1 MTMPKTKT
9 LKSRAS
15 KSVAG
20 VCVVAK
26 PRKKNVARTAY
37 SKEHPSPN
45 KFVKGQSGN
54 PLGRFPGIG
63 EHLFSRNAPAVLGAR
78 ADDETCK
85 AYGLPTHS
93 SVSMCILRRAALDAM
108 RSSDPAVRA
117 SSREFL
123 LRVTEGTRI
132 SADLTF
138 PDPSAPLPVIE
149 LVFLQSD
156 GNGRPAP
163 NITIEAAPPP
173 PALPVLPAG
182 TD

>member
-9 LKSRAS
+9 LKSRSA
-15 KSVAG
+15 KSIAG
-20 VCVVAK
+20 VRVVAK
-26 PRKKNVARTAY
+26 PRKKNVSRTAY
-37 SKEHPSPN
+37 TKEHPSPN
-45 KFVKGQSGN
+45 AFVKGQSGN

-85 AYGLPTHS
+85 AYGLPPHS
-93 SVSMCILRRAALDAM
+93 SVSMCILRRAAIDAM

-123 LRVTEGTRI
+123 LRVTEGLKVH
-132 SADLTF
+132 ADLTF
-138 PDPSAPLPVIE
+138 PDPGAAPPLFEVIF
-149 LVFLQSD
+149 VD
-156 GNGRPAP
+156 AVDGRPAP
-163 NITIEAAPPP
+163 GITIEAKAALPPP
-173 PALPVLPAG
+173 PALPAS

>member
-1 MTMPKTKT
+1 MAKTKP

-20 VCVVAK
+20 VRVVAK
-26 PRKKNVARTAY
+26 PRKKNVSRTAY
-37 SKEHPSPN
+37 TKEHPSPN
-45 KFVKGQSGN
+45 AFVKGQSGN

-123 LRVTEGTRI
+123 LRVTEG
-132 SADLTF
+132 SKVSMDVHNF

-173 PALPVLPAG
+173 PALPAG